1 MKKIIILLL
10 LVSVAF
16 SVRGLGVYGDY
27 TPIATDNYVVKV
39 PQELSQPSVF
49 QNSYLVTLMPKI
61 SINDASV
68 EFSFTPPAGAFDAAA
83 DKYAME
89 KIETVSDHEIYAKVS
104 IENGIVLTEIRVRNT
119 GSAAAKLSLAYLVK
133 GVGEKDISVFS
144 PENYDNKSANYLV
157 FLQPETNGQALAVLA
172 PTEIKPTFPGVLT
185 GKEYPIFFSVSSIGS
200 GQTFSMQLKFM
211 PFLLKQ
217 EGETVY
223 PIDLYSFMSEP
234 LITTSGN
241 MLSNGASGSLDE
253 KITAIISSVDG
264 LSKKSA
270 EFSGVHDVDLSGSE
284 FDSLDSA
291 VYFKQLCIQHE
302 VPCQLVIGKKGE
314 AYYAWVK
321 AYNGN
326 WVDIDAYAGA
336 KQAPNYNIAYVE
348 PKTELHTMP
357 FSDDTL
363 AMVHGGTSWIAS
375 IGQMGFLIYFI
386 IIIVVGALGIFMVF
400 FKKVI
405 LARLLA
411 KKGVIG
417 KPAAEVEG
425 KYEVLSE
432 EVDDT
437 FLREI
442 IRRIK
447 EKDGIVNMG
456 QLVET
461 MHFSK
466 QLIEEGIRYLVD
478 QKFIKK
484 IM

>member
-1 MKKIIILLL
+1 MKKIIVLLL
-10 LVSVAF
+10 LVSIAF
-16 SVRGLGVYGDY
+16 PLRGLGPYGDY
-27 TPIATDNYVVKV
+27 TPVATDNYVIKV
-39 PQELSQPSVF
+39 PGDLSQPSIF
-49 QNSYLVTLMPKI
+49 QNSYLVALVPKLT
-61 SINDASV
+61 INDAVV
-68 EFSFTPPAGAFDAAA
+68 EFSFAPPAGTFDAAA

-89 KIETVSDHEIYAKVS
+89 KIETVSDHEVYAKVS
-104 IENGIVLTEIRVRNT
+104 IENGIVLSEIRVRNI
-119 GSAAAKLSLAYLVK
+119 GSSATRLSLSYLVR
-133 GVGEKDISVFS
+133 GEKDISVFS

-157 FLQPETNGQALAVLA
+157 FLQPGMNGQALGVLA
-172 PTEIKPTFPGVLT
+172 PVEMKPTFQTFFT
-185 GKEYPIFFSVSSIGS
+185 GMEYPIFFSVSSLGA

-211 PFLLKQ
+211 PFVLKQ
-217 EGETVY
+217 EGETGY
-223 PIDLYSFMSEP
+223 PINLYPFMSEP
-234 LITTSGN
+234 LVKTSGGTQR
-241 MLSNGASGSLDE
+241 SGASGTLDE
-253 KITAIISSVDG
+253 KITAIIDLVGG
-264 LSKKSA
+264 LTKKSA
-270 EFSGVHDVDLSGSE
+270 EFSGLHDVDLGGGE

-302 VPCQLVIGKKGE
+302 VPCQLVIGNKDNT
-314 AYYAWVK
+314 YYAWIK

-326 WVDIDAYAGA
+326 WVDIDAYSGA
-336 KQAPNYNIAYVE
+336 KQVPEYSIFYAE

-357 FSDDTL
+357 FSDDAL
-363 AMVHGGTSWIAS
+363 AMAQGGTSWIAS
-375 IGQMGFLIYFI
+375 MGQVSFLFYFV
-386 IIIVVGALGIFMVF
+386 IIIVIGALVIFAFF

-411 KKGVIG
+411 KKGMVG

-447 EKDGIVNMG
+447 EKDGMVNMG

-466 QLIEEGIRYLVD
+466 QLIEEGIRYLID
-478 QKFIKK
+478 QKFIRK